1 MKKNSLRLL
10 STLILVTILV
20 SGCGLSKMVKKYS
33 TVTYEVTPNPLEV
46 HGDKVSVTV
55 KGKIP
60 AKYFNKK
67 AAVYVQPVLKY
78 EGGTTALKP
87 FYLKGEKAQGDGTV
101 INYKNGGSFT
111 YTDVID
117 YKPEMNKS
125 GLYANPIAHMSNKVP
140 ATTNSKPSDVK
151 LLKKA
156 VSLGDTK
163 LADGIIYTSQRI
175 NVNGGESVVAP
186 DGYEKE
192 TIITKKGTIYYVVN
206 MSNLNFKLDL
216 NKTAEAK
223 TSLTAINELI
233 AQGWVIKNIDINA
246 WASPEGE
253 ENHNENLSK
262 DRAKTANKYMEDQ
275 IDGFLKEVAKKTKT
289 KVKDIKKATTY
300 TINAKGEDWDG
311 FIASL
316 DNSDIKEKSTIVNVI
331 KSQPDHAKKQ
341 QEIRNMTV
349 IYKQIE
355 DKILPPLRRAEITV
369 NFYQPKKT
377 DEQMALLSTK
387 SPDSLDNKELL
398 YAATLTKDLNTQH
411 KIYKAA
417 TTVYPQDWKGYNNAA
432 SVDIKLGNANEA
444 SSLLEK
450 ANSLLP
456 NNASITNNL
465 GVVSLMKKD
474 YKTAKSYFESAQ
486 KLGASEGYNLG
497 IIMIK
502 EGNYNAALSSFGSKK
517 CDYNVALALLL
528 SGNNTAA
535 GAAIECAP
543 LNAQT
548 YYLMAIIGAR
558 TNNLNMIYDNLKKA
572 CSEDAIYKAQAK
584 DDLEFAK
591 YNKNSEFQNSIR

>member
-10 STLILVTILV
+10 TALIVVTLLV
-20 SGCGLSKMVKKYS
+20 SGCGLSKMVKKYN

-46 HGDKVSVTV
+46 HGDKINVTV

-78 EGGTTALKP
+78 EGGQVALKP
-87 FYLKGEKAQGDGTV
+87 FYLKGEKAKGEGTV

-125 GLYANPIAHMSNKVP
+125 ELVANPIAHMANKVP
-140 ATTNSKPSDVK
+140 ANANTKPAEVK

-163 LADGIIYTSQRI
+163 LADGTIYTSQRI
-175 NVNGGESVVAP
+175 NVNGGETVSAP

-192 TIITKKGTIYYVVN
+192 TIITKKGTIYYLVN
-206 MSNLNFKLDL
+206 MSNLNMKIDL
-216 NKTAEAK
+216 NKAEEAK
-223 TSLTAINELI
+223 AALKGINDLI
-233 AQGWVIKNIDINA
+233 EQNWVIKNIEINA

-253 ENHNENLSK
+253 ENHNENLAK

-275 IDGFLKEVAKKTKT
+275 IDAFLKVLAKKTKT
-289 KVKDIKKATTY
+289 NFKDLKKAVVYNIT
-300 TINAKGEDWDG
+300 AKGEDWDG
-311 FIASL
+311 FLASL
-316 DNSDIKEKSTIVNVI
+316 ERSDVKEKSTIVNVI
-331 KSQPDHAKKQ
+331 KSQPDHEKKQ

-377 DEQMALLSTK
+377 DEQMAMLSTK

-398 YAATLTKDLNTQH
+398 YAATLTKDLNTQL

-432 SVDIKLGNANEA
+432 AVAMKLGNANEA

-450 ANSLLP
+450 ANSLQP
-456 NNASITNNL
+456 NNSSILNNL
-465 GVVSLMKKD
+465 GVVSLMKRDFKA
-474 YKTAKSYFESAQ
+474 AKSYFESAQ
-486 KLGASEGYNLG
+486 KSGASEGYNLG
-497 IIMIK
+497 ILMIK

-517 CDYNVALALLL
+517 CDYNVALASLL

-535 GAAIECAP
+535 NTAIECAP
-543 LNAQT
+543 QNAQT
-548 YYLMAIIGAR
+548 YYLAAVIAAR
-558 TNNLNMIYDNLKKA
+558 SNNANMVYENLKKA
-572 CSEDAIYKAQAK
+572 CTEDAAYKAQAK

-591 YNKNSEFQNSIR
+591 YNKNSEFQSAIR